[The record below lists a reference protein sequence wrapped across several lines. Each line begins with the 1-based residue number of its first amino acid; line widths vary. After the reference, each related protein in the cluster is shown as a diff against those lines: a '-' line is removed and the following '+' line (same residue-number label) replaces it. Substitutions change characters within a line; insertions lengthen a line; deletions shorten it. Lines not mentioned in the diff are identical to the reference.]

1 MKLASDLGRMGTVG
15 ALVAFLAW
23 LILGVPPGAS
33 AQSAPAISAQPQDQS
48 VLQGANVAFSVLAS
62 GQPPLAYAW
71 YHDGAP
77 LLDDG
82 YHTRG
87 AASSQLIISNALTAD
102 AGSYWV
108 TVSNRHGMATSE
120 VAILTILLP
129 PSIATNPPSQ
139 IGVLNSNVTFAVTAT
154 GTEPLGCRWQKDGV
168 NLLDGGRFSGATSS
182 VLVIATV
189 QTNDAGSYRAVVTNA
204 YGAATSAVATLTVV
218 LPPVILRQ
226 PQPQDGVAGLTAS
239 FEVGASGTPP
249 LGYQWKRDGVDIPA
263 ATGATL
269 VLSGLQ
275 TNDAGLYSVLVSNA
289 YSATISANAPLT
301 VSLPA
306 CAEAPE
312 GIVSWWK
319 GANTTD
325 YVDGNYVGAPTRFGP
340 GPGMVGEASNFQG
353 GVDGISIG
361 DADNLKFTNS
371 FSIEG
376 WINIT
381 AYPAANAGAPG
392 AVILIRSDDRSC
404 YDPYYLAVTPAGH
417 LQFHIEDAAQT
428 PPCGQSLDSV
438 PLAMGKWY
446 HVGAVFDAD
455 AGGLMIFTNGTLAA
469 QATTSLRPFRDLD
482 PQLHPGVGIGNYAN
496 WSGSA
501 PFNGLIDE
509 LAVYSRALS
518 ESDMRSIYRASSAGK
533 CAVRPEITQQ
543 PIGGEVLVGQPVS
556 FQVTAAG
563 KLPLIY
569 QWQKDG
575 TNLVNT
581 ARVTGADT
589 AQLTISGLQTNDSG
603 GYRVVVTN
611 SYGTVTSVV
620 ATLSVITDPR
630 ITTQPTDQ
638 RVLLTHAAAFAAIGA
653 GTEPLYFQ
661 WHLGGVPLA
670 DDGRIT
676 GATTTTLVI
685 QNVQSNDVGGY
696 TLVVSNTLGTASS
709 AVANL
714 TLATVRYVNA
724 ANPAPAPPYTTWAT
738 AATAIQDA
746 VDAGIPHD
754 WVVVTNGVYQT
765 GGRVVAG
772 VKWNRVVM
780 TNQVT
785 VVALN
790 GPRVTTILGD
800 VPPNHHYYGTRCVW
814 LGNGSTLSGFTL
826 SGGGNYLGHYQSSF
840 YDDNG
845 GGIRCESSSAIVT
858 DCIISGNTGCAY
870 GGGVYQG
877 TLVNCL
883 LHGNSARQ
891 SSSAGQ
897 GGGAYVSTLVNCT
910 IVGNWAGLAGGT
922 AHCNATN
929 CIIFHNS
936 TELSSVHTNY
946 LVGYGTFASCC
957 TEPLPPGSGN
967 ITNEPA
973 FINLGGGD
981 YHLETN
987 SPCIDAGDN
996 AFVSGSGD
1004 VEGAPRVVGGA
1015 VDLGAYER
1023 QHAPWIVVPPF
1034 SQSAIVFSNAVLTA
1048 AAVGDEPLAYRWQ
1061 KNGVDLADDGRITG
1075 VSAPAVAIS
1084 GIGLQD
1090 AADYRVVVTN
1100 LLGAA
1105 TISVA
1110 TLTVIGQP
1118 IIAVQ
1123 PASRAVPAG
1132 TNVSFSVS
1140 ASGLAALS
1148 YQWRFN
1154 QGELVGMTG
1163 SSISLT
1169 NIQSANTGDY
1179 DVIITNIYGA
1189 ITSSVATLTVLPA
1202 VPTIT
1207 TQAVSRVASV
1217 GQTVSLTV
1225 AAKGSEPLSC
1235 QWQRNGTNLAGATGF
1250 SLSLTNVNAGLS
1262 GSYRAAVS
1270 NAVGGVFST
1279 NVTLVV
1285 SPVLLWGVNN
1295 RDQVQGVS
1303 VAIPASATNVIA
1315 IAAGHCTFPY
1325 PCLALRADGALVG
1338 WGGVGAVPSNA
1349 VDIVAI
1355 SSGGPG
1361 SSKYD
1366 NNLAL
1371 RSDGKLVHWYG
1382 TTIPALPAAVTN
1394 GTIVAVAAGGT
1405 HQLALRDDGTVVA
1418 WGSNSYGQ
1426 TNVPPAATNVIA
1438 IAAGE
1443 NHSLALRADGLV
1455 VGWGRNNNGQANA
1468 LSKAVNV
1475 VSISAGGSQS
1485 LALLADGAAAG
1496 IIITNDQARS
1506 PYYGPPPA
1514 GATNLLAVSA
1524 GSMYSLA
1531 IRADRTLVGWG
1542 LTNYAQLQG
1551 PPYATNVLALAAGGA
1566 LSLGLVSDPAAPPIL
1581 PRIARPPLGR
1591 AVMAGQ
1597 DAVFNA
1603 LAVGGLPLRHQWYR
1617 SGTAVAGQTNAWLA
1631 LADVLPGDAGD
1642 YQLVALNQFGSATSA
1657 VAAVTVSIPQPR
1669 LESLSLAGNGFR
1681 FSFQSIAG
1689 VLYIAEYRDQVT
1701 PGAWT
1706 ELERRFGAGGVELVT
1721 DANTGGAG
1729 RFYRVRALYPP
1740 PPLLSTAAWVD
1751 NTMSFGFPTAD
1762 GAIYVVE
1769 YKTNLADSAWL
1780 ELSRQAGTGAPIL
1793 VNDPSP
1799 PGPSRFYRVRVE

>member
-1 MKLASDLGRMGTVG
+1 MRPLFPYGMAILLVSLAV
-15 ALVAFLAW
+15 ALPRHVC
-23 LILGVPPGAS
+23 
-33 AQSAPAISAQPQDQS
+33 AQSAPVISAQPQGQS
-48 VLQGANVAFSVLAS
+48 VVQGSIALFSVLAA
-62 GQPPLAYAW
+62 GQAPLAYAW
-71 YHDGAP
+71 YHNGFPVA
-77 LLDDG
+77 DDG
-82 YHTRG
+82 IHTQG
-87 AASSQLIISNALTAD
+87 AAAPQLIISNTLAAD

-108 TVSNRHGMATSE
+108 TVSNRHGMVTSE
-120 VAILTILLP
+120 
-129 PSIATNPPSQ
+129 
-139 IGVLNSNVTFAVTAT
+139 
-154 GTEPLGCRWQKDGV
+154 
-168 NLLDGGRFSGATSS
+168 
-182 VLVIATV
+182 
-189 QTNDAGSYRAVVTNA
+189 
-204 YGAATSAVATLTVV
+204 VATLTVV
-218 LPPVILRQ
+218 LPPVILQQ
-226 PQPQDGVAGLTAS
+226 PQTQDGVAALSAS
-239 FEVGASGTPP
+239 FEVTAMGTPP
-249 LGYQWKRDGVDIPA
+249 LGYQWKKDGVDIPA
-263 ATGATL
+263 ATSTTL

-275 TNDAGLYSVLVSNA
+275 TSDAGLYSVLVSNA
-289 YSATISANAPLT
+289 YGATLSSNALLN
-301 VSLPA
+301 VLLPV
-306 CAEAPE
+306 CVEAPE

-353 GVDGISIG
+353 GVDMISLS

-404 YDPYYLAVTPAGH
+404 YDPYYLAVTPAGS

-446 HVGAVFDAD
+446 HVGAVFEAD
-455 AGGLMIFTNGTLAA
+455 AGSLMIFTNGALAA
-469 QATTSLRPFRDLD
+469 QAATSLRPFRDLD
-482 PQLHPGVGIGNYAN
+482 AQLHPGVGIGNYAN

-518 ESDMRSIYRASSAGK
+518 ESDMRSIYRASYAGK

-543 PIGGEVLVGQPVS
+543 PSGGEVLVGQPVS
-556 FQVTAAG
+556 FQVTAVG

-581 ARVTGADT
+581 TRVTGADT

-603 GYRVVVTN
+603 DYRVVVTN
-611 SYGTVTSVV
+611 SYGTVTSVA

-638 RVLLTHAAAFAAIGA
+638 RVLLTHAATFAAAGA
-653 GTEPLYFQ
+653 GTGPLYYQ
-661 WHLGGVPLA
+661 WHLGGVPLS

-676 GATTTTLVI
+676 GATTPTLVI

-724 ANPAPAPPYTTWAT
+724 ANPTPAPPYTTWAT

-746 VDAGIPHD
+746 IDAGIPHD

-765 GGRVVAG
+765 GGRVVG
-772 VKWNRVVM
+772 GTKWNRVVM

-800 VPPNHHYYGTRCVW
+800 VPPNHHYYGTRCAW
-814 LGNGSTLSGFTL
+814 LGSGSTLSGFTL
-826 SGGGNYLGHYQSSF
+826 SGGGNYLGHYQSSL
-840 YDDNG
+840 YDSSG
-845 GGIRCESSSAIVT
+845 GGIRCESSSALVSGCIV
-858 DCIISGNTGCAY
+858 SGNTGCAY
-870 GGGVYQG
+870 GGGVYNG
-877 TLVNCL
+877 ALVNCVL
-883 LHGNSARQ
+883 SGNSAWEA
-891 SSSAGQ
+891 SSGGQ
-897 GGGAYVSTLVNCT
+897 GGGAYVSTLLNCT
-910 IVGNWAGLAGGT
+910 IVRNSALIGGGT

-929 CIIFHNS
+929 CVIYYNTNDFGAIHN
-936 TELSSVHTNY
+936 NY
-946 LVGYGTFASCC
+946 LSGYGTFTSCC
-957 TEPLPPGSGN
+957 TEPLPAGSGN
-967 ITNEPA
+967 ITNGPA
-973 FINLGGGD
+973 FISLGGGD

-987 SPCIDAGDN
+987 SPCIDTGDN
-996 AFVSGSGD
+996 AFVTGSRD

-1034 SQSAIVFSNAVLTA
+1034 SQSAIVFSNAVFTA

-1061 KNGVDLADDGRITG
+1061 KNGVDLADEGRIAG
-1075 VSAPAVAIS
+1075 VSTPTVAIS
-1084 GIGLQD
+1084 GIGVQD
-1090 AADYRVVVTN
+1090 VGDYRVVVTN

-1105 TISVA
+1105 TSSVA
-1110 TLTVIGQP
+1110 TLTVIGPP
-1118 IIAVQ
+1118 IISVQ
-1123 PASRAVPAG
+1123 PGSRTLQAG

-1154 QGELVGMTG
+1154 QGELLGKTG

-1169 NIQSANTGDY
+1169 NVQSTSAGDY
-1179 DVIITNIYGA
+1179 DVVITNIYGA

-1207 TQAVSRVASV
+1207 TQAVSQVASV
-1217 GQTVSLTV
+1217 GQTVSFTV
-1225 AAKGSEPLSC
+1225 AAKGSEPMSC
-1235 QWQRNGTNLAGATGF
+1235 QWQRNGTNLAGATAF
-1250 SLSLTNVNAGLS
+1250 SLTLTNVNAGLS
-1262 GSYRAAVS
+1262 GSYCAAVS

-1295 RDQVQGVS
+1295 RGPGQGIS
-1303 VAIPASATNVIA
+1303 VAIPPSATNVIA
-1315 IAAGHCTFPY
+1315 IAAGLCTVPY

-1361 SSKYD
+1361 PLKAD

-1371 RSDGKLVHWYG
+1371 RLDGNVVHWYG
-1382 TTIPALPAAVTN
+1382 TTTPSLPPALTN
-1394 GTIVAVAAGGT
+1394 SNIVAIAAGGT
-1405 HQLALRDDGTVVA
+1405 HQLALRDDGTVIA
-1418 WGSNSYGQ
+1418 WGGNSYGQ

-1438 IAAGE
+1438 IAAGDS
-1443 NHSLALRADGLV
+1443 HSLALRADGIV
-1455 VGWGRNNNGQANA
+1455 VGWGRNNNGQAAA
-1468 LSKAVNV
+1468 LSNAANV
-1475 VSISAGGSQS
+1475 VAIAAGGSQS
-1485 LALLADGAAAG
+1485 LALRADGSAAG
-1496 IIITNDQARS
+1496 IIITNDQARA

-1514 GATNLLAVSA
+1514 DATNLLAISA
-1524 GSMYSLA
+1524 GSTHSLA

-1542 LTNYAQLQG
+1542 LTNYAQLPV
-1551 PPYATNVLALAAGGA
+1551 PPYATNVLALDAGGT
-1566 LSLGLVSDPAAPPIL
+1566 LSLGLVPDPTAPPIP

-1591 AVMAGQ
+1591 TIVAGQ
-1597 DAVFNA
+1597 SAVFNA
-1603 LAVGGLPLRHQWYR
+1603 LAVGGLPLRYQWYR
-1617 SGTAVAGQTNAWLA
+1617 TSAPLAGQTNAWLA
-1631 LADVLPGDAGD
+1631 LTNVLPADAGN
-1642 YQLVALNQFGSATSA
+1642 YQFVALNDFGAATSA
-1657 VAAVTVSIPQPR
+1657 VAVVTVAVPQPQ
-1669 LESLSLAGNGFR
+1669 LESLDVAGGGFH

-1689 VLYIAEYRDQVT
+1689 VLYIVEYRDSVIT
-1701 PGAWT
+1701 GAWID
-1706 ELERRFGAGGVELVT
+1706 LERRFGAGGLEVVT
-1721 DANTGGAG
+1721 DSSAAG
-1729 RFYRVRALYPP
+1729 MRRFYRVRALYAPP
-1740 PPLLSTAAWVD
+1740 PRLTATAGTTSAVGF
-1751 NTMSFGFPTAD
+1751 SFPTVD

-1769 YKTNLADSAWL
+1769 YKTNLTDSAWL
-1780 ELSRQAGTGAPIL
+1780 ELSRQAGVGAPIL
-1793 VNDPSP
+1793 IEDTSP
-1799 PGPSRFYRVRVE
+1799 PGRSRFYRIRVE

>member
-1 MKLASDLGRMGTVG
+1 MGTVG

-23 LILGVPPGAS
+23 LILAVPPDAS

-48 VLQGANVAFSVLAS
+48 VLQGANAAFSVLAS

-82 YHTRG
+82 YHTQG
-87 AASSQLIISNALTAD
+87 AASSHLIISNALTAD

-108 TVSNRHGMATSE
+108 TVSNRHGMVTSR

-154 GTEPLGCRWQKDGV
+154 GTEPLGYRWQKDGV
-168 NLLDGGRFSGATSS
+168 NLANSGRISGATSS

-218 LPPVILRQ
+218 LPPVILQQ
-226 PQPQDGVAGLTAS
+226 PRAQDGVAGLTAS
-239 FEVGASGTPP
+239 FEVTAIGTPP
-249 LGYQWKRDGVDIPA
+249 LAYQWQKDGVDIPA
-263 ATGATL
+263 ATSTTL
-269 VLSGLQ
+269 LLSGLQ
-275 TNDAGLYSVLVSNA
+275 TSDARLYSVWVSNA
-289 YSATISANAPLT
+289 YGATPSSNALLT
-301 VSLPA
+301 VSLPV

-312 GIVSWWK
+312 GIVSWWR
-319 GANTTD
+319 GANNVD
-325 YVDGNYVGAPTRFGP
+325 SVDGNWMDLGAPSGFSS
-340 GPGMVGEASNFQG
+340 GPGMVGDAYKFQG
-353 GVDGISIG
+353 GYDKMSIG
-361 DADNLKFTNS
+361 DGDNLKFTNS

-392 AVILIRSDDRSC
+392 AAILIRSDDRAC
-404 YDPYYLAVTPAGH
+404 YDPYYLAVTPSGR
-417 LQFHIEDAAQT
+417 LQFHIEGAEQT

-438 PLAMGKWY
+438 PLAMEKWY

-455 AGGLMIFTNGTLAA
+455 AGSLMIFTNGTLAV
-469 QATTSLRPFRDLD
+469 QAATSLRPFRDLD
-482 PQLHPGVGIGNYAN
+482 AQLHPGVGIGNYAN

-518 ESDMRSIYRASSAGK
+518 ESDMRSIYRASYAGK

-543 PIGGEVLVGQPVS
+543 PSGGEVLVGQPVS
-556 FQVTAAG
+556 FQVIAVG

-575 TNLVNT
+575 TNLTND
-581 ARVTGADT
+581 ARLTGADS
-589 AQLTISGLQTNDSG
+589 ALLSISNLQTNDSG
-603 GYRVVVTN
+603 SYRVVVTN
-611 SYGTVTSVV
+611 SFGTVTSLPAV
-620 ATLSVITDPR
+620 LSVITDPR

-638 RVLLTHAAAFAAIGA
+638 RVLLSHTATFAAIGA
-653 GTEPLYFQ
+653 GTEPLYYQ
-661 WHLGGVPLA
+661 WHLGGVPLS
-670 DDGRIT
+670 DDGRIS
-676 GATTTTLVI
+676 GATTPTLVI

-696 TLVVSNTLGTASS
+696 TLIVSNTLGTASS

-724 ANPAPAPPYTTWAT
+724 ANPTPAPPYTTWAT

-814 LGNGSTLSGFTL
+814 LGSGSTLSGFTL

-840 YDDNG
+840 YDDIG
-845 GGIRCESSSAIVT
+845 GGIRCESSSALVSG
-858 DCIISGNTGCAY
+858 CIISGNTGCAY
-870 GGGVYQG
+870 GGGVYNG
-877 TLVNCL
+877 TLVNCVL
-883 LHGNSARQ
+883 SGNSAWEA
-891 SSSAGQ
+891 SSGGQ
-897 GGGAYVSTLVNCT
+897 GGGAYVSTLLNCT
-910 IVGNWAGLAGGT
+910 IVHNSALIGGGT

-929 CIIFHNS
+929 CIIYYNTNGFGAIHN
-936 TELSSVHTNY
+936 NY
-946 LVGYGTFASCC
+946 LSGYGTFASCC

-1004 VEGAPRVVGGA
+1004 VEGAPRVVGGT

-1034 SQSAIVFSNAVLTA
+1034 SQSAIVFSNALFTA
-1048 AAVGDEPLAYRWQ
+1048 AAVGDEPLTCRWQ

-1075 VSAPAVAIS
+1075 VSTPAVAIS

-1105 TISVA
+1105 TSSVA
-1110 TLTVIGQP
+1110 TLTVIGPP
-1118 IIAVQ
+1118 IISVQ
-1123 PASRAVPAG
+1123 PASRTLLAG

-1169 NIQSANTGDY
+1169 NVQSANTGDY
-1179 DVIITNIYGA
+1179 DVIITNVYGG

-1217 GQTVSLTV
+1217 GQTVSFTV

-1235 QWQRNGTNLAGATGF
+1235 QWQRNGTNLAGATAF
-1250 SLSLTNVNAGLS
+1250 SLTLTNVNAGLS
-1262 GSYRAAVS
+1262 GSYCAAVS

-1295 RDQVQGVS
+1295 RDQVQGVL

-1338 WGGVGAVPSNA
+1338 WGGVGAAPSNA

-1361 SSKYD
+1361 PLKAD

-1371 RSDGKLVHWYG
+1371 RSDGNVVHWYG
-1382 TTIPALPAAVTN
+1382 TTTPSLPPALTCSN
-1394 GTIVAVAAGGT
+1394 IVAVAAGGT
-1405 HQLALRDDGTVVA
+1405 HQLALRDDGTVIA
-1418 WGSNSYGQ
+1418 WGGNSYGQ
-1426 TNVPPAATNVIA
+1426 TNVPPAARNVIA
-1438 IAAGE
+1438 IAAGGD
-1443 NHSLALRADGLV
+1443 HSLALRADGLV
-1455 VGWGRNNNGQANA
+1455 VGWGRNDNGQTTS
-1468 LSKAVNV
+1468 LSNAVNV
-1475 VSISAGGSQS
+1475 VAIAAGGSQS
-1485 LALLADGAAAG
+1485 LALLADGSAAG
-1496 IIITNDQARS
+1496 IIITNDQART
-1506 PYYGPPPA
+1506 PYYSLPPA
-1514 GATNLLAVSA
+1514 DATNLLVVSA
-1524 GSMYSLA
+1524 GSMHSLA

-1542 LTNYAQLQG
+1542 LTNYAQLQV
-1551 PPYATNVLALAAGGA
+1551 PPCATNVLALAAGGA
-1566 LSLGLVSDPAAPPIL
+1566 LSLGLVSDPAAPPIP
-1581 PRIARPPLGR
+1581 PRIARPPLSR

-1603 LAVGGLPLRHQWYR
+1603 LTVGGLPLRYQWYR
-1617 SGTAVAGQTNAWLA
+1617 NGTAVAGQTNAWLA

-1657 VAAVTVSIPQPR
+1657 VATVTVAISQPR
-1669 LESLSLAGNGFR
+1669 LESLSVASNGFR

-1701 PGAWT
+1701 TGAWT
-1706 ELERRFGAGGVELVT
+1706 ELERRFGAGGVEVVT
-1721 DANTGGAG
+1721 DANAGGEG
-1729 RFYRVRALYPP
+1729 RFYRVRALYAP

-1769 YKTNLADSAWL
+1769 YKTNLADSVWL

-1793 VNDPSP
+1793 VNDPNPS
-1799 PGPSRFYRVRVE
+1799 GASRFYRVRLIFLH